1 MQTPVKIEFQE
12 MTANPAV
19 EGMIADHV
27 KKLEQLYGRITS
39 CRIVVKGPGNSSQNR
54 RPV

>member
-1 MQTPVKIEFQE
+1 MQTPVEIEFQD

-19 EGMIADHV
+19 QGMIADHV
-27 KKLEQLYGRITS
+27 KKLEQLYGRITAATS
-39 CRIVVKGPGNSSQNR
+39 SSKVPGLVTDR